1 MKKIVN
7 VRKFIVSNTI
17 LLILLLVL
25 GASIINVTY
34 SYNDTKYKTL
44 YITQGDTL
52 WKIAES
58 EQRNNPYYKNQDI
71 RNIIYDIKHTNK
83 LEKSNLEIGQEIKIP
98 IK

>member
-44 YITQGDTL
+44 YVTP
-52 WKIAES
+52 K
-58 EQRNNPYYKNQDI
+58 
-71 RNIIYDIKHTNK
+71 K
-83 LEKSNLEIGQEIKIP
+83 L
-98 IK
+98 